1 MYFGKLSIKNFL
13 VIGEAEVDLHNCGL
27 TLIEGR
33 NEDDESA
40 NSNGA
45 GKSSL
50 VDALCWC
57 LYGVTGRGVSGDAV
71 INKKAKKECV
81 VGVEVWTEGLNCY
94 YIERGRKSSRIGN
107 NLIVQ
112 HIIVDGLDVGS
123 SCELTKTTVADT
135 QALVNDLLGCSYEIF
150 TSSIYAV
157 QEKMPDLPALTDK
170 NLKTLIEEA
179 AGIDKL
185 QRASEIAHAK
195 YQDCVKLTEDVQKKI
210 EGLSSEIDNSKKLFD
225 NVALERKAF
234 IEKAEKDKEQCE
246 KSQHE
251 IRAEVLAICA
261 HILSEEAVGKL
272 EAKKAEIQEKINEYS
287 SLEAKSAEKQ
297 KIAISAQN
305 HCLMVKKDI
314 EKEKE
319 KVAQLNKEVTNL
331 EAKIGTHCSECGKVY
346 RAEDLET
353 AKKAIE
359 TQIANKTKEVLK
371 QIEDFK
377 KQVAEAK
384 VLAKE
389 AEDFKKGLPSVS
401 DLMSAMNKVNER
413 LHNNQKAQLQVNSYK
428 EELKNLNK
436 MVVACEEATVK
447 GITPHDKTIRTI
459 QENVTKLESSKWE
472 SEALYEKHLKNQEIA
487 EAVDELYSRKGIR
500 AHILDTVTP
509 FLNERTAFYL
519 NTLSD
524 GEITA
529 TWQTLTKTAKGD
541 FKEKFSIDVKS
552 VKGANCFAGLS
563 GGEKRKVR
571 VATSMALQD
580 LVASRAKKP
589 IDLYIADE
597 VDHALDAS
605 GLERMMSILEEKAKQ
620 FGTALVI
627 SHNSLRDWIDN
638 SIVVTK
644 RDGISTVSREE

>member
-71 INKKAKKECV
+71 INKKTKKECV

-94 YIERGRKSSRIGN
+94 YIERGRKSKRLGS

-112 HIIVDGLDVGS
+112 HVIVDGNDVGS
-123 SCELTKTTVADT
+123 GCELTKTTVADT
-135 QALVNDLLGCSYEIF
+135 QALVNELLGCSYEIF

-185 QRASEIAHAK
+185 QKASEIAHAK
-195 YQDCVKLTEDVQKKI
+195 YQDCVRLTTETQGKI
-210 EGLSSEIDNSKKLFD
+210 ENLASELSNNKKLLD
-225 NVALERKAF
+225 DVVYERETHIRNATIERAQQLRYKDLLESELKKASALPVEAVEA
-234 IEKAEKDKEQCE
+234 IEK
-246 KSQHE
+246 
-251 IRAEVLAICA
+251 
-261 HILSEEAVGKL
+261 
-272 EAKKAEIQEKINEYS
+272 KKAEIQAKIDEYS
-287 SLEAKSAEKQ
+287 FIEAKGAEKQ
-297 KIAISAQN
+297 RLAMSAQS
-305 HCLMVKKDI
+305 HCVMTKKEI

-319 KVAQLNKEVTNL
+319 KIADLNKEINNL

-346 RAEDLET
+346 QAEDLET

-359 TQIANKTKEVLK
+359 SQIANKTKEVLK

-384 VLAKE
+384 VLAKD
-389 AEDFKKGLPSVS
+389 AEDFKKSMPNATE
-401 DLMSAMNKVNER
+401 LMSAMNELNER
-413 LHNNQKAQLQVNSYK
+413 LKKNQDVQFQIDTQKRELQNLK
-428 EELKNLNK
+428 KTIEATEE
-436 MVVACEEATVK
+436 VTVK
-447 GITPHDKTIRTI
+447 GETPYNKTIKTLEESI
-459 QENVTKLESSKWE
+459 AKLEKDKKERE
-472 SEALYEKHLKNQEIA
+472 SEHEKYAEQQKIA

-541 FKEKFSIDVKS
+541 FKEKFSIDVQS

>member
-94 YIERGRKSSRIGN
+94 YIERGRKSKRLGN

-112 HIIVDGLDVGS
+112 HVIVDGNDVGS
-123 SCELTKTTVADT
+123 GCELTKTTVADT

-170 NLKTLIEEA
+170 ALKTLIEEA

-185 QRASEIAHAK
+185 QKASEIAHAK
-195 YQDCVKLTEDVQKKI
+195 YQDCVRLTTETQGKI
-210 EGLSSEIDNSKKLFD
+210 ENLTSELSNNKKLLD
-225 NVALERKAF
+225 DVVYEKETHIRNATIERAQQLRYKDLLESELKKASALPVEAVEA
-234 IEKAEKDKEQCE
+234 IEK
-246 KSQHE
+246 
-251 IRAEVLAICA
+251 
-261 HILSEEAVGKL
+261 
-272 EAKKAEIQEKINEYS
+272 KKAEIQAKIDEYS
-287 SLEAKSAEKQ
+287 SIEARGAEKQ
-297 KIAISAQN
+297 RLAMSAQS
-305 HCLMVKKDI
+305 HCVMTKKEI

-319 KVAQLNKEVTNL
+319 KIADLNKEINNL

-346 RAEDLET
+346 QAEDLET

-377 KQVAEAK
+377 NQVAEAK
-384 VLAKE
+384 VLAKD
-389 AEDFKKGLPSVS
+389 AEDFKKSMPSVTK
-401 DLMSAMNKVNER
+401 LMSAMNELNER
-413 LHNNQKAQLQVNSYK
+413 LKKNQDVQFQIDTQKRELQNLK
-428 EELKNLNK
+428 KTIEATEE
-436 MVVACEEATVK
+436 VTVK
-447 GITPHDKTIRTI
+447 GETPYNKTIKTLEESI
-459 QENVTKLESSKWE
+459 AKLEKDKKERE
-472 SEALYEKHLKNQEIA
+472 SEHEKYAEQQKIA

-541 FKEKFSIDVKS
+541 FKEKFSIDVQS

>member
-94 YIERGRKSSRIGN
+94 YIERGRKSKRLGN

-112 HIIVDGLDVGS
+112 HVIVDGNDVGS
-123 SCELTKTTVADT
+123 GCELTKTTVADT

-185 QRASEIAHAK
+185 QKASVIAK
-195 YQDCVKLTEDVQKKI
+195 ENLNDKQNSLDV
-210 EGLSSEIDNSKKLFD
+210 LNSKISSCGNEINSLKTIIKNTETERD
-225 NVALERKAF
+225 SWKTKAIAKRDQIKSEYDAIALERD
-234 IEKAEKDKEQCE
+234 EKASLLLPVPELE
-246 KSQHE
+246 
-251 IRAEVLAICA
+251 
-261 HILSEEAVGKL
+261 KL
-272 EAKKAEIQEKINEYS
+272 EAEYRQIEAKLKEYGIEEANVRRLELNAQNKKSECITEKRLIDVAQNKINEIEQS
-287 SLEAKSAEKQ
+287 
-297 KIAISAQN
+297 IQN
-305 HCLMVKKDI
+305 IHN
-314 EKEKE
+314 
-319 KVAQLNKEVTNL
+319 KV
-331 EAKIGTHCSECGKVY
+331 GTACKECGKVY
-346 RAEDLET
+346 KEEDLTDAVNALQKDKEERQ
-353 AKKAIE
+353 KAILKSFE
-359 TQIANKTKEVLK
+359 NFKKLVEEAKTEAIKASEARRKLSSPTELTKRQLEVGNKINCNTERKTEVSRLSKMLGEKTKALVEIEAELAGKNPFESMLTKLNDDLKSKDNHWATLASEAEMKQMEVY
-371 QIEDFK
+371 
-377 KQVAEAK
+377 VAE
-384 VLAKE
+384 E
-389 AEDFKKGLPSVS
+389 
-401 DLMSAMNKVNER
+401 VN
-413 LHNNQKAQLQVNSYK
+413 
-428 EELKNLNK
+428 NLYG
-436 MVVACEEATVK
+436 V
-447 GITPHDKTIRTI
+447 
-459 QENVTKLESSKWE
+459 
-472 SEALYEKHLKNQEIA
+472 
-487 EAVDELYSRKGIR
+487 KGIR
-500 AHILDTVTP
+500 AHILDTITP

-541 FKEKFSIDVKS
+541 FKEKFSIDVQS

-638 SIVVTK
+638 TIVVTK

>member
-13 VIGEAEVDLHNCGL
+13 VIGEAEADLHNCGL

-94 YIERGRKSSRIGN
+94 YIERGRKSKRLGN

-112 HIIVDGLDVGS
+112 HIIVDGNDVGS
-123 SCELTKTTVADT
+123 GCELTKTTVADT
-135 QALVNDLLGCSYEIF
+135 QAVVNDLLGCSYEIF

-195 YQDCVKLTEDVQKKI
+195 YQDCVRLTTETQGKI
-210 EGLSSEIDNSKKLFD
+210 ENLTSELSNNKKLLD
-225 NVALERKAF
+225 DVVYERETHIRNATLERAQQLRYKDLLESELKKTSALPVEAVEA
-234 IEKAEKDKEQCE
+234 IEK
-246 KSQHE
+246 
-251 IRAEVLAICA
+251 
-261 HILSEEAVGKL
+261 
-272 EAKKAEIQEKINEYS
+272 KKAEIQAKIDEYS
-287 SLEAKSAEKQ
+287 FIEAKGAEKQ
-297 KIAISAQN
+297 RLAMSAQS
-305 HCLMVKKDI
+305 HCVMTKKEI

-319 KVAQLNKEVTNL
+319 KIADLNKEINNL

-346 RAEDLET
+346 QAEDLET

-377 KQVAEAK
+377 NQVAEAK
-384 VLAKE
+384 VLAKD
-389 AEDFKKGLPSVS
+389 AEDFKKSMPSVTK
-401 DLMSAMNKVNER
+401 LMSAMNELNER
-413 LHNNQKAQLQVNSYK
+413 LKKNQDVQFQIDTQKRELQNLK
-428 EELKNLNK
+428 KTIEATEE
-436 MVVACEEATVK
+436 VTVK
-447 GITPHDKTIRTI
+447 GETPYNKTIKTLEESI
-459 QENVTKLESSKWE
+459 AKLEKDKKERE
-472 SEALYEKHLKNQEIA
+472 SEHEKYAEQQKIA

-541 FKEKFSIDVKS
+541 FKEKFSIDVQS

>member
-94 YIERGRKSSRIGN
+94 YIERGRKSKRLGN

-112 HIIVDGLDVGS
+112 HVIVDGNDVGS
-123 SCELTKTTVADT
+123 GCELTKTTVADT

-185 QRASEIAHAK
+185 QKASVIAK
-195 YQDCVKLTEDVQKKI
+195 ENLNDKQNSLDV
-210 EGLSSEIDNSKKLFD
+210 LNSKINSCGNEINSLKTIIKNTETERD
-225 NVALERKAF
+225 SWKTKAIAKRDQIKSEYDAIALERD
-234 IEKAEKDKEQCE
+234 EKASLLLPVPELE
-246 KSQHE
+246 
-251 IRAEVLAICA
+251 
-261 HILSEEAVGKL
+261 KL
-272 EAKKAEIQEKINEYS
+272 EAEYRQIEAKLKEYGIEEANVRKLELNAQNKKSECITEKRLIDVAQNKINEIEQS
-287 SLEAKSAEKQ
+287 
-297 KIAISAQN
+297 IQN
-305 HCLMVKKDI
+305 IHN
-314 EKEKE
+314 
-319 KVAQLNKEVTNL
+319 KV
-331 EAKIGTHCSECGKVY
+331 GTACKECGKVY
-346 RAEDLET
+346 KEEDLTDAVNALQKDKEERQ
-353 AKKAIE
+353 KAILKSFE
-359 TQIANKTKEVLK
+359 NFKKLVEEAKTEAIKASEARRKLSSPTELTKRQLEVGNKINCNTERKTEVSRLSKMLGEKTKALVEIEAELAGKNPFESMLTKLNDDLKSKDNHWATLASEAEMKQMEVY
-371 QIEDFK
+371 
-377 KQVAEAK
+377 VAE
-384 VLAKE
+384 E
-389 AEDFKKGLPSVS
+389 
-401 DLMSAMNKVNER
+401 VN
-413 LHNNQKAQLQVNSYK
+413 
-428 EELKNLNK
+428 NLYG
-436 MVVACEEATVK
+436 V
-447 GITPHDKTIRTI
+447 
-459 QENVTKLESSKWE
+459 
-472 SEALYEKHLKNQEIA
+472 
-487 EAVDELYSRKGIR
+487 KGIR
-500 AHILDTVTP
+500 AHILDTITP

-541 FKEKFSIDVKS
+541 FKEKFSIDVQS

>member
-1 MYFGKLSIKNFL
+1 MYFGKLFINNFL
-13 VIGEAEVDLHNCGL
+13 VIGDAEVDLHNCGL

-94 YIERGRKSSRIGN
+94 YIERGRKSKRLGN

-112 HIIVDGLDVGS
+112 HVIVDGNDVGS
-123 SCELTKTTVADT
+123 GCELTKTTVADT

-170 NLKTLIEEA
+170 ALKTLIEEA

-185 QRASEIAHAK
+185 QRASEIAHVK
-195 YQDCVKLTEDVQKKI
+195 YQDCVRLTTETQGKI
-210 EGLSSEIDNSKKLFD
+210 ENLTSELSNNKKLLD
-225 NVALERKAF
+225 DVVYERETHIRNATLERAQQLRYKDLLESELKKTSALPVEAVEA
-234 IEKAEKDKEQCE
+234 IEK
-246 KSQHE
+246 
-251 IRAEVLAICA
+251 
-261 HILSEEAVGKL
+261 
-272 EAKKAEIQEKINEYS
+272 KKAEIQAKIDEYS
-287 SLEAKSAEKQ
+287 FIEAKGAEKQ
-297 KIAISAQN
+297 RLAMSAQS
-305 HCLMVKKDI
+305 HCVMTKKEI

-319 KVAQLNKEVTNL
+319 KIADLNKEINNL

-346 RAEDLET
+346 QAEDLET

-371 QIEDFK
+371 QIDDFK
-377 KQVAEAK
+377 NQVAEAK
-384 VLAKE
+384 VLAKD
-389 AEDFKKGLPSVS
+389 AEDFKKSVPSVTK
-401 DLMSAMNKVNER
+401 LMSAMNELNDR
-413 LHNNQKAQLQVNSYK
+413 LKKNQDVQFQIDTQKRELQNLK
-428 EELKNLNK
+428 KTIEATEE
-436 MVVACEEATVK
+436 VTVK
-447 GITPHDKTIRTI
+447 GETPYNKTIKTLEKSI
-459 QENVTKLESSKWE
+459 AKLEKDKKERE
-472 SEALYEKHLKNQEIA
+472 SEHEKYAEQQKIA
-487 EAVDELYSRKGIR
+487 EVVDELYSRKGIR

-541 FKEKFSIDVKS
+541 FKEKFSIDVQS

>member
-1 MYFGKLSIKNFL
+1 MYFGKLFINNFL
-13 VIGEAEVDLHNCGL
+13 VIGDAEVDLHNCGL

-112 HIIVDGLDVGS
+112 HIIVDGNDVGS
-123 SCELTKTTVADT
+123 GCELTKTTVADT
-135 QALVNDLLGCSYEIF
+135 QAVVNDLLGCSYEIF

-170 NLKTLIEEA
+170 TLKTLIEEA

-195 YQDCVKLTEDVQKKI
+195 YQDCVRLTTETQGKI
-210 EGLSSEIDNSKKLFD
+210 ENLTSELSNDKKLLD
-225 NVALERKAF
+225 DVVYERETHIRNATLERAQQLRYKDILESELRKASELPVEAVEA
-234 IEKAEKDKEQCE
+234 IEK
-246 KSQHE
+246 
-251 IRAEVLAICA
+251 
-261 HILSEEAVGKL
+261 
-272 EAKKAEIQEKINEYS
+272 KKAEIQAKIDEYS
-287 SLEAKSAEKQ
+287 FIEAKGAEKQ
-297 KIAISAQN
+297 RLAMSAQS
-305 HCLMVKKDI
+305 HCVMTKKEI

-319 KVAQLNKEVTNL
+319 KIADLNKEINNL

-346 RAEDLET
+346 QAEDLET

-377 KQVAEAK
+377 NQVAEAK
-384 VLAKE
+384 VLAKD
-389 AEDFKKGLPSVS
+389 AEDFKKSMPSVTK
-401 DLMSAMNKVNER
+401 LMSAMNELNEH
-413 LHNNQKAQLQVNSYK
+413 LKKNQDVQFQIKTKKREHQNLKKTIEAT
-428 EELKNLNK
+428 EE
-436 MVVACEEATVK
+436 VTVK
-447 GITPHDKTIRTI
+447 GETPYNKTIKTLEESI
-459 QENVTKLESSKWE
+459 AKLEKDKKERE
-472 SEALYEKHLKNQEIA
+472 SEHEKNAEQQKIA

-541 FKEKFSIDVKS
+541 FKEKFSIDVQS

>member
-1 MYFGKLSIKNFL
+1 MYFGKLFINNFL
-13 VIGEAEVDLHNCGL
+13 VIGDAEVDLHNCGL

-71 INKKAKKECV
+71 INKKAKKECH

-112 HIIVDGLDVGS
+112 HIIVDGNDVGS
-123 SCELTKTTVADT
+123 GCELTKTTVADT
-135 QALVNDLLGCSYEIF
+135 QAVVNDLLGCSYEIF

-195 YQDCVKLTEDVQKKI
+195 YQDCVRLTTETQGKI
-210 EGLSSEIDNSKKLFD
+210 ENLTSELSNNKKLLD
-225 NVALERKAF
+225 DVVYERETHIRNATLERAQQLRYKDLLESELKKASALPVEAVEA
-234 IEKAEKDKEQCE
+234 IEK
-246 KSQHE
+246 
-251 IRAEVLAICA
+251 
-261 HILSEEAVGKL
+261 
-272 EAKKAEIQEKINEYS
+272 KKAEIQAKIDEYS
-287 SLEAKSAEKQ
+287 FIEAKGAEKQ
-297 KIAISAQN
+297 RLAMSAQS
-305 HCLMVKKDI
+305 HCVMTKKEI

-319 KVAQLNKEVTNL
+319 KIADLNKEINNL

-346 RAEDLET
+346 QAEDLET

-377 KQVAEAK
+377 NQVAEAK
-384 VLAKE
+384 VLAKD
-389 AEDFKKGLPSVS
+389 AEDFKKSVPSVTK
-401 DLMSAMNKVNER
+401 LMSAMNELNER
-413 LHNNQKAQLQVNSYK
+413 LKKNQDVQFQIDTQKRELQNLK
-428 EELKNLNK
+428 KTIEATEE
-436 MVVACEEATVK
+436 VTVK
-447 GITPHDKTIRTI
+447 GETPYNKTIKTLEESI
-459 QENVTKLESSKWE
+459 AKLEKDKKERE
-472 SEALYEKHLKNQEIA
+472 SEHEKYAEQQKIA

-541 FKEKFSIDVKS
+541 FKEKFSIDVQS

>member
-94 YIERGRKSSRIGN
+94 YIERGRKSKRLGN

-112 HIIVDGLDVGS
+112 HVIVDGNDVGS
-123 SCELTKTTVADT
+123 GCELTKTTVADT

-170 NLKTLIEEA
+170 ALKTLIEEA

-185 QRASEIAHAK
+185 QKASEIAHAK
-195 YQDCVKLTEDVQKKI
+195 YQDCVRLTTETQGRI
-210 EGLSSEIDNSKKLFD
+210 ENLTSELSNNKKLLD
-225 NVALERKAF
+225 DVVYERETHIRNATLERAQQLRYKDLLESELKKASALPVEAVEA
-234 IEKAEKDKEQCE
+234 IEK
-246 KSQHE
+246 
-251 IRAEVLAICA
+251 
-261 HILSEEAVGKL
+261 
-272 EAKKAEIQEKINEYS
+272 KKAEIQAKIDEYS
-287 SLEAKSAEKQ
+287 FIEAKGAEKQ
-297 KIAISAQN
+297 RLAMSAQS
-305 HCLMVKKDI
+305 HCVMTKKEI

-319 KVAQLNKEVTNL
+319 KIADLNKEINNL

-346 RAEDLET
+346 QAEDLET

-359 TQIANKTKEVLK
+359 SQIANKTKEVLK

-377 KQVAEAK
+377 NQVAEAK
-384 VLAKE
+384 VLAKD
-389 AEDFKKGLPSVS
+389 AEDFKKSMPSVTK
-401 DLMSAMNKVNER
+401 LMLAMNELNER
-413 LHNNQKAQLQVNSYK
+413 LKKNQDVQFQIDTQKRELQNLK
-428 EELKNLNK
+428 KTIEATEE
-436 MVVACEEATVK
+436 VTVK
-447 GITPHDKTIRTI
+447 GETPYNKTIKTLEESI
-459 QENVTKLESSKWE
+459 AKLEKDKKERE
-472 SEALYEKHLKNQEIA
+472 SEHEKYAEQQKIA

-541 FKEKFSIDVKS
+541 FKEKFSIDVQS

>member
-1 MYFGKLSIKNFL
+1 MYFGKLFINNFL
-13 VIGEAEVDLHNCGL
+13 VIGDAEVDLHNCGL

-71 INKKAKKECV
+71 INKKAKKECH

-112 HIIVDGLDVGS
+112 HIIVDGNDVGS
-123 SCELTKTTVADT
+123 GCELTKTTVADT
-135 QALVNDLLGCSYEIF
+135 QAVVNDLLGCSYEIF

-185 QRASEIAHAK
+185 QSASEIAHAK
-195 YQDCVKLTEDVQKKI
+195 YQDCVRLTTETQGKI
-210 EGLSSEIDNSKKLFD
+210 ENLTSELSNNKKLLD
-225 NVALERKAF
+225 DVVYERETHIRNATLERAQQLRYKDLLESELKKTSALPVEAVEA
-234 IEKAEKDKEQCE
+234 IEK
-246 KSQHE
+246 
-251 IRAEVLAICA
+251 
-261 HILSEEAVGKL
+261 
-272 EAKKAEIQEKINEYS
+272 KKAEIQAKIDEYS
-287 SLEAKSAEKQ
+287 FIEAKGAEKQ
-297 KIAISAQN
+297 RLAMSAQS
-305 HCLMVKKDI
+305 HCVMTKKEI

-319 KVAQLNKEVTNL
+319 KIADLNKEINNL

-346 RAEDLET
+346 QAEDLET

-377 KQVAEAK
+377 NQVAEAK
-384 VLAKE
+384 VLAKD
-389 AEDFKKGLPSVS
+389 AEDFKKSVPSVTK
-401 DLMSAMNKVNER
+401 LMSAMNELNER
-413 LHNNQKAQLQVNSYK
+413 LKKNQDVQFQIDTQKRELQ
-428 EELKNLNK
+428 NLNK
-436 MVVACEEATVK
+436 LIEAAEEVTVK
-447 GITPHDKTIRTI
+447 GETPYNKTIRTLEESI
-459 QENVTKLESSKWE
+459 AKLEKDKKERE
-472 SEALYEKHLKNQEIA
+472 SEHDKYAEQQKVA

-529 TWQTLTKTAKGD
+529 TWQTLTKTARGD
-541 FKEKFSIDVKS
+541 FKEKFSIDVQS

>member
-94 YIERGRKSSRIGN
+94 YIERGRKSKRLGN

-112 HIIVDGLDVGS
+112 HVIVDGNDVGS
-123 SCELTKTTVADT
+123 GCELTKTTVADT

-170 NLKTLIEEA
+170 ALKTLIEEA
-179 AGIDKL
+179 AGLDKL
-185 QRASEIAHAK
+185 QKASEIAHAK
-195 YQDCVKLTEDVQKKI
+195 YQDCVRLTTETQGRI
-210 EGLSSEIDNSKKLFD
+210 ENLTSELSNNKKLLD
-225 NVALERKAF
+225 DVVYERETHIRNATLERAQQLRYKDLLESELKKASALPVEAVEA
-234 IEKAEKDKEQCE
+234 IEK
-246 KSQHE
+246 
-251 IRAEVLAICA
+251 
-261 HILSEEAVGKL
+261 
-272 EAKKAEIQEKINEYS
+272 KKAEIQAKIDEYS
-287 SLEAKSAEKQ
+287 FIEAKGAEKQ
-297 KIAISAQN
+297 RLAMSAQS
-305 HCLMVKKDI
+305 HCVMTKKEI

-319 KVAQLNKEVTNL
+319 KIADLNKEINNL

-346 RAEDLET
+346 QAEDLET

-377 KQVAEAK
+377 NQVAEAK
-384 VLAKE
+384 VLAKD
-389 AEDFKKGLPSVS
+389 AEDFKKSMPSVTK
-401 DLMSAMNKVNER
+401 LMSAMNELNER
-413 LHNNQKAQLQVNSYK
+413 LKKNQDVQFQIDTQKRELQNLK
-428 EELKNLNK
+428 KTIEATEE
-436 MVVACEEATVK
+436 VTVK
-447 GITPHDKTIRTI
+447 GETPYNKTIKTLEESI
-459 QENVTKLESSKWE
+459 AKLEKDKKERE
-472 SEALYEKHLKNQEIA
+472 SEHEKYAEQQKIA

-541 FKEKFSIDVKS
+541 FKEKFSIDVQS

>member
-94 YIERGRKSSRIGN
+94 YIERGRKSKRLGN

-112 HIIVDGLDVGS
+112 HVIVDGNDVGS
-123 SCELTKTTVADT
+123 GCELTKTTVADT

-170 NLKTLIEEA
+170 ALKTLIEEA

-185 QRASEIAHAK
+185 QKASEIAHAK
-195 YQDCVKLTEDVQKKI
+195 YQDCVRLTTETQGRI
-210 EGLSSEIDNSKKLFD
+210 ENLTSELSNNKKLLD
-225 NVALERKAF
+225 DVVYERETHIRNATLERAQQLRYKDLLESELKKAF
-234 IEKAEKDKEQCE
+234 ALPVEAVEAIEK
-246 KSQHE
+246 
-251 IRAEVLAICA
+251 
-261 HILSEEAVGKL
+261 
-272 EAKKAEIQEKINEYS
+272 KKAEIQAKIDEYS
-287 SLEAKSAEKQ
+287 FIEAKGAEKQ
-297 KIAISAQN
+297 RLAMSAQS
-305 HCLMVKKDI
+305 HCVMTKKEI

-319 KVAQLNKEVTNL
+319 KIADLNKEINNL

-346 RAEDLET
+346 QAEDLET

-377 KQVAEAK
+377 NQVAEAK
-384 VLAKE
+384 VLAKD
-389 AEDFKKGLPSVS
+389 AEDFKKSMPSVTK
-401 DLMSAMNKVNER
+401 LMSAMNELNER
-413 LHNNQKAQLQVNSYK
+413 LKKNQDVQFQIDTQKRELQNLK
-428 EELKNLNK
+428 KTIEATEE
-436 MVVACEEATVK
+436 VTVK
-447 GITPHDKTIRTI
+447 GETPYNKTIKTLEESI
-459 QENVTKLESSKWE
+459 AKLEKDKKERE
-472 SEALYEKHLKNQEIA
+472 SEHEKYAEQQKIA

-541 FKEKFSIDVKS
+541 FKEKFSIDVQS

>member
-71 INKKAKKECV
+71 INKKAKKECH

-112 HIIVDGLDVGS
+112 HIIVDGNDVGS
-123 SCELTKTTVADT
+123 GCELTKTTVADT

-170 NLKTLIEEA
+170 ALKTLIEEA

-185 QRASEIAHAK
+185 QKASEIAHAK
-195 YQDCVKLTEDVQKKI
+195 YQDCVRLTTETQGRI
-210 EGLSSEIDNSKKLFD
+210 ENLTSELSNNKKLLD
-225 NVALERKAF
+225 DVVYERETHIRNATLERAQQLRYKDLLESELKKASALPVEAVEA
-234 IEKAEKDKEQCE
+234 IEK
-246 KSQHE
+246 
-251 IRAEVLAICA
+251 
-261 HILSEEAVGKL
+261 
-272 EAKKAEIQEKINEYS
+272 KKAEIQAKIDEYS
-287 SLEAKSAEKQ
+287 FIEAKGAEKQ
-297 KIAISAQN
+297 RLAMSAQS
-305 HCLMVKKDI
+305 HCVMTKKEI

-319 KVAQLNKEVTNL
+319 KIADLNKEINNL

-346 RAEDLET
+346 QAKDLET

-377 KQVAEAK
+377 NQVAEAK
-384 VLAKE
+384 VLAKD
-389 AEDFKKGLPSVS
+389 AEDFKKSMPSVTK
-401 DLMSAMNKVNER
+401 LMSAMNELNER
-413 LHNNQKAQLQVNSYK
+413 LKKNQDVQFQIDTQKRELQNLK
-428 EELKNLNK
+428 KTIEATEE
-436 MVVACEEATVK
+436 VTVK
-447 GITPHDKTIRTI
+447 GETPYNKTIKTLEESI
-459 QENVTKLESSKWE
+459 AKLEKDKKERE
-472 SEALYEKHLKNQEIA
+472 SEHEKYAEQQKIA

-541 FKEKFSIDVKS
+541 FKEKFSIDVQS

>member
-94 YIERGRKSSRIGN
+94 YIERGRKSKRLGN

-112 HIIVDGLDVGS
+112 HVIVDGNDVGS
-123 SCELTKTTVADT
+123 GCELTKTTVADT

-185 QRASEIAHAK
+185 QKASVIAK
-195 YQDCVKLTEDVQKKI
+195 ENLNDKQNSLDV
-210 EGLSSEIDNSKKLFD
+210 LNSKISSCGNEINSLKTIIKNTETERD
-225 NVALERKAF
+225 SWKTKAIAKRDQIKSEYDAIALERD
-234 IEKAEKDKEQCE
+234 EKASLLLPVPELE
-246 KSQHE
+246 
-251 IRAEVLAICA
+251 
-261 HILSEEAVGKL
+261 KL
-272 EAKKAEIQEKINEYS
+272 EAEYRQIEAKLKEYGIEEANVRRLKLNAQNKKSECITEKRLIDVAQNKINEIEQS
-287 SLEAKSAEKQ
+287 
-297 KIAISAQN
+297 IQN
-305 HCLMVKKDI
+305 IHN
-314 EKEKE
+314 
-319 KVAQLNKEVTNL
+319 KV
-331 EAKIGTHCSECGKVY
+331 GTACKECGKVY
-346 RAEDLET
+346 KEEDLTDAVNALQKDKEERQ
-353 AKKAIE
+353 KAILKSFE
-359 TQIANKTKEVLK
+359 NFKKLVEEAKTEAIKASEARRKLSSPTELTKRQLEVGNKINCNTERKTEVSRLSKMLGEKTKALVEIEAELAGKNPFESMLTKLNDDLKSKDNHWATLASEAEMKQMEVY
-371 QIEDFK
+371 
-377 KQVAEAK
+377 VAE
-384 VLAKE
+384 E
-389 AEDFKKGLPSVS
+389 
-401 DLMSAMNKVNER
+401 VN
-413 LHNNQKAQLQVNSYK
+413 
-428 EELKNLNK
+428 NLYG
-436 MVVACEEATVK
+436 V
-447 GITPHDKTIRTI
+447 
-459 QENVTKLESSKWE
+459 
-472 SEALYEKHLKNQEIA
+472 
-487 EAVDELYSRKGIR
+487 KGIR
-500 AHILDTVTP
+500 AHILDTITP

-541 FKEKFSIDVKS
+541 FKEKFSIDVQS

>member
-1 MYFGKLSIKNFL
+1 MYFGKLFINNFL
-13 VIGEAEVDLHNCGL
+13 VIGDAEVDLHNCGL

-71 INKKAKKECV
+71 INKKAKKECL

-112 HIIVDGLDVGS
+112 HIIVDGNDVGS
-123 SCELTKTTVADT
+123 GCELTKTTVADT
-135 QALVNDLLGCSYEIF
+135 QAVVNDLLGCSYEIF

-195 YQDCVKLTEDVQKKI
+195 YQDCVRLTTETQGKI
-210 EGLSSEIDNSKKLFD
+210 ENLTSELSNNKKLLD
-225 NVALERKAF
+225 DVVYERETHIRNATIERAQQLRYKDLLESELKKASALPVEAVEA
-234 IEKAEKDKEQCE
+234 IEK
-246 KSQHE
+246 
-251 IRAEVLAICA
+251 
-261 HILSEEAVGKL
+261 
-272 EAKKAEIQEKINEYS
+272 KKAEIQAKIDEYS
-287 SLEAKSAEKQ
+287 FIEAKGAEKQ
-297 KIAISAQN
+297 RLAMSAQS
-305 HCLMVKKDI
+305 HCVMTKKEI

-319 KVAQLNKEVTNL
+319 KIADLNKEINNL

-346 RAEDLET
+346 QAEDLET

-377 KQVAEAK
+377 NQVAEAK
-384 VLAKE
+384 VLAKD
-389 AEDFKKGLPSVS
+389 AEDFKKSMPSVTK
-401 DLMSAMNKVNER
+401 LMSAMNELNER
-413 LHNNQKAQLQVNSYK
+413 LKKNQDVQFQIDTQKRELQNLK
-428 EELKNLNK
+428 KTIEATEE
-436 MVVACEEATVK
+436 VTVK
-447 GITPHDKTIRTI
+447 GETPYNKTIKTLEESI
-459 QENVTKLESSKWE
+459 AKLEKDKKERE
-472 SEALYEKHLKNQEIA
+472 SEHEKYAEQQKIA

-541 FKEKFSIDVKS
+541 FKEKFSIDVQS

>member
-94 YIERGRKSSRIGN
+94 YIERGRKSKRLGN

-112 HIIVDGLDVGS
+112 HVIVDGNDVGS
-123 SCELTKTTVADT
+123 GCELTKTTVADT

-170 NLKTLIEEA
+170 ALKTLIEEA

-185 QRASEIAHAK
+185 QKASEIAHAK
-195 YQDCVKLTEDVQKKI
+195 YQDCVRLTTETQGKI
-210 EGLSSEIDNSKKLFD
+210 ENLTSELSNNKKLLD
-225 NVALERKAF
+225 DVVYEKETHIRNATIERAQQLRYKDLLESELKKASALPVEAVEA
-234 IEKAEKDKEQCE
+234 IEK
-246 KSQHE
+246 
-251 IRAEVLAICA
+251 
-261 HILSEEAVGKL
+261 
-272 EAKKAEIQEKINEYS
+272 KKAEIQAKIDEYS
-287 SLEAKSAEKQ
+287 FIEAKGAEKQ
-297 KIAISAQN
+297 RLAMSAQS
-305 HCLMVKKDI
+305 HCVMTKKEI

-319 KVAQLNKEVTNL
+319 KIADLNKEINNL

-346 RAEDLET
+346 QAEDLET

-377 KQVAEAK
+377 NQVAEAK
-384 VLAKE
+384 VLAKD
-389 AEDFKKGLPSVS
+389 AEDFKKSMPSVTK
-401 DLMSAMNKVNER
+401 LMSAMNELNER
-413 LHNNQKAQLQVNSYK
+413 LKKNQDIQFQIDTQKRELQNLK
-428 EELKNLNK
+428 KTIEATEE
-436 MVVACEEATVK
+436 VTVK
-447 GITPHDKTIRTI
+447 GETPYNKTIKTLEESI
-459 QENVTKLESSKWE
+459 AKLEKDKKERE
-472 SEALYEKHLKNQEIA
+472 SEHEKYAEQQKIA

-541 FKEKFSIDVKS
+541 FKEKFSIDVQS

-627 SHNSLRDWIDN
+627 SHNSLHDWIDN

>member
-94 YIERGRKSSRIGN
+94 YIERGRKSKRLGN

-112 HIIVDGLDVGS
+112 HVIVDGNDVGS
-123 SCELTKTTVADT
+123 GCELTKTTVADT
-135 QALVNDLLGCSYEIF
+135 QALVNELLGCSYEIF

-185 QRASEIAHAK
+185 QKASEIAHAK
-195 YQDCVKLTEDVQKKI
+195 YQDCVRLTTETQGRI
-210 EGLSSEIDNSKKLFD
+210 ENLTSELSNNKKLLD
-225 NVALERKAF
+225 DVVYERETHIRNATLERAQQLRYKDLLESELKKASALPVEAVEA
-234 IEKAEKDKEQCE
+234 IEK
-246 KSQHE
+246 
-251 IRAEVLAICA
+251 
-261 HILSEEAVGKL
+261 
-272 EAKKAEIQEKINEYS
+272 KKAEIQAKIDEYS
-287 SLEAKSAEKQ
+287 FIEAKGAEKQ
-297 KIAISAQN
+297 RLAMSAQS
-305 HCLMVKKDI
+305 HCVMTKKEI

-319 KVAQLNKEVTNL
+319 KIADLNKEINNL

-346 RAEDLET
+346 QAEDLET

-377 KQVAEAK
+377 NQVAEAK
-384 VLAKE
+384 VLAKD
-389 AEDFKKGLPSVS
+389 AEDFKKSMPSVTK
-401 DLMSAMNKVNER
+401 LMSAMNELNER
-413 LHNNQKAQLQVNSYK
+413 LKKNQDVQFQIDTQKRELQNLK
-428 EELKNLNK
+428 KTIEATEE
-436 MVVACEEATVK
+436 VTVK
-447 GITPHDKTIRTI
+447 GETPYNKTIKTLEESI
-459 QENVTKLESSKWE
+459 AKLEKDKKERE
-472 SEALYEKHLKNQEIA
+472 SEHEKYAEQQKIA

-541 FKEKFSIDVKS
+541 FKEKFSIDVQS

>member
-94 YIERGRKSSRIGN
+94 YIERGRKSKRLGN

-112 HIIVDGLDVGS
+112 HVIVDGNDVGS
-123 SCELTKTTVADT
+123 GCELTKTTVADT

-195 YQDCVKLTEDVQKKI
+195 YQDCVRLTTETQGKI
-210 EGLSSEIDNSKKLFD
+210 ENLTSELSNNKKLLD
-225 NVALERKAF
+225 DVVYERETHIRNATLERAQQLRYKDLLESELRKASALPVEAVEA
-234 IEKAEKDKEQCE
+234 IEK
-246 KSQHE
+246 
-251 IRAEVLAICA
+251 
-261 HILSEEAVGKL
+261 
-272 EAKKAEIQEKINEYS
+272 KKAEIQAKIDEYS
-287 SLEAKSAEKQ
+287 FIEAKGAEKQ
-297 KIAISAQN
+297 RLAMSAQS
-305 HCLMVKKDI
+305 HCVMTKKEI

-319 KVAQLNKEVTNL
+319 KIADLNKEINNL

-346 RAEDLET
+346 QAEDLET

-377 KQVAEAK
+377 NQVAEAK
-384 VLAKE
+384 VLAKD
-389 AEDFKKGLPSVS
+389 AEDFKKSVPSVTK
-401 DLMSAMNKVNER
+401 LMSAMNELNER
-413 LHNNQKAQLQVNSYK
+413 LKKNQDVQFQIDTQKRELQNLK
-428 EELKNLNK
+428 KTIEATEE
-436 MVVACEEATVK
+436 VTVK
-447 GITPHDKTIRTI
+447 GETPYNKTIKTLEESI
-459 QENVTKLESSKWE
+459 AKLEKDKKERE
-472 SEALYEKHLKNQEIA
+472 SEHEKYAEQQKIA

-541 FKEKFSIDVKS
+541 FKEKFSIDVQS

>member
-94 YIERGRKSSRIGN
+94 YIERGRKSKRLGN

-112 HIIVDGLDVGS
+112 HVIVDGNDVGS
-123 SCELTKTTVADT
+123 GCELTKTTVADT

-185 QRASEIAHAK
+185 QKASVIAK
-195 YQDCVKLTEDVQKKI
+195 ENLNDKQNLLDV
-210 EGLSSEIDNSKKLFD
+210 LNSKISSCGNEINSLKTIIKNTETERD
-225 NVALERKAF
+225 SWKTKAIAKRDQIKSEYDAIALERD
-234 IEKAEKDKEQCE
+234 EKASLLLPVPELEKLEAEYRQIEAKLKEYGIEEANVRKLELNAQNKKSECITEKRLIDVAQNKINEIEQSIQNIHNKVGTACKECGKIYKEEDLTDAVNALQKDKEERQKAIL
-246 KSQHE
+246 KSFE
-251 IRAEVLAICA
+251 NFKKLV
-261 HILSEEAVGKL
+261 EEAKTEAIKASEARRKLSSPTELTKRQLEVGN
-272 EAKKAEIQEKINEYS
+272 KINCNTER
-287 SLEAKSAEKQ
+287 KT
-297 KIAISAQN
+297 
-305 HCLMVKKDI
+305 
-314 EKEKE
+314 
-319 KVAQLNKEVTNL
+319 EVSRL
-331 EAKIGTHCSECGKVY
+331 SKMLGE
-346 RAEDLET
+346 
-353 AKKAIE
+353 
-359 TQIANKTKEVLK
+359 KTKALVEIEAELAGKNPFESMLTKLNDDLKSKDDHWATLASEAEMKQMEVY
-371 QIEDFK
+371 
-377 KQVAEAK
+377 VAE
-384 VLAKE
+384 E
-389 AEDFKKGLPSVS
+389 
-401 DLMSAMNKVNER
+401 VN
-413 LHNNQKAQLQVNSYK
+413 
-428 EELKNLNK
+428 NLYG
-436 MVVACEEATVK
+436 V
-447 GITPHDKTIRTI
+447 
-459 QENVTKLESSKWE
+459 
-472 SEALYEKHLKNQEIA
+472 
-487 EAVDELYSRKGIR
+487 KGIR
-500 AHILDTVTP
+500 AHILDTITP

-541 FKEKFSIDVKS
+541 FKEKFSIDVQS

>member
-1 MYFGKLSIKNFL
+1 MYFGKLFINNFL
-13 VIGEAEVDLHNCGL
+13 VIGDAEVDLHNCGL

-71 INKKAKKECV
+71 INKKAKKECH

-112 HIIVDGLDVGS
+112 HIIVDGNDVGS
-123 SCELTKTTVADT
+123 GCELTKTTVADT
-135 QALVNDLLGCSYEIF
+135 QAVVNDLLGCSYEIF

-195 YQDCVKLTEDVQKKI
+195 YQDCVRLTTETQGKI
-210 EGLSSEIDNSKKLFD
+210 ENLTSELSNNKKLLD
-225 NVALERKAF
+225 DVVYERETHIRNATLERAQQLRYKDLLESELKKTSALPVEAVEA
-234 IEKAEKDKEQCE
+234 IEK
-246 KSQHE
+246 
-251 IRAEVLAICA
+251 
-261 HILSEEAVGKL
+261 
-272 EAKKAEIQEKINEYS
+272 KKAEIQAKIDEYS
-287 SLEAKSAEKQ
+287 FIEAKGAEKQ
-297 KIAISAQN
+297 RLAMSAQS
-305 HCLMVKKDI
+305 HCVMTKKEI

-319 KVAQLNKEVTNL
+319 KIADLNKEINNL

-346 RAEDLET
+346 QAEDLET

-384 VLAKE
+384 VLAKD
-389 AEDFKKGLPSVS
+389 AEDFKKSMPNATE
-401 DLMSAMNKVNER
+401 LMLAMNELNER
-413 LHNNQKAQLQVNSYK
+413 LKKNQDVQFQIDTQKRELQNLK
-428 EELKNLNK
+428 KTIEATEE
-436 MVVACEEATVK
+436 VTVK
-447 GITPHDKTIRTI
+447 GETPYNKTIKTLEESI
-459 QENVTKLESSKWE
+459 AKLEKDKKERE
-472 SEALYEKHLKNQEIA
+472 SEHEKYAEQQKIA

-541 FKEKFSIDVKS
+541 FKEKFSIDVQS

>member
-94 YIERGRKSSRIGN
+94 YIERGRKSKRLGN

-112 HIIVDGLDVGS
+112 HVIVDGNDVGS
-123 SCELTKTTVADT
+123 GCELTKTTVADT
-135 QALVNDLLGCSYEIF
+135 QAFVNDLLGCSYEIF

-185 QRASEIAHAK
+185 QKASVIAK
-195 YQDCVKLTEDVQKKI
+195 ENLNDKQNSLDV
-210 EGLSSEIDNSKKLFD
+210 LNSKISSCGNEINSLKTIIKNTETERD
-225 NVALERKAF
+225 SWKTKAIAKRDQIKSEYDAIALERD
-234 IEKAEKDKEQCE
+234 EKASLLLPVPELE
-246 KSQHE
+246 
-251 IRAEVLAICA
+251 
-261 HILSEEAVGKL
+261 KL
-272 EAKKAEIQEKINEYS
+272 EAEYRQIEAKLKEYGIEEANVRKLELNAQNKKSECITEKRLIDVAQNKINEIEQS
-287 SLEAKSAEKQ
+287 
-297 KIAISAQN
+297 IQN
-305 HCLMVKKDI
+305 IHN
-314 EKEKE
+314 
-319 KVAQLNKEVTNL
+319 KV
-331 EAKIGTHCSECGKVY
+331 GTACKECGKVY
-346 RAEDLET
+346 KEEDLTDAVNALQKDKEERQ
-353 AKKAIE
+353 KAILKSFE
-359 TQIANKTKEVLK
+359 NFKKLVEEAKTEAVKASEARRKLSSPTELTKRQLEVGNKINCNTERKTEVSRLSKMLGEKTKALVEIEAELAGKNPFESMLTKLNDDRKSKDDHWATLASEAEMKQMEVY
-371 QIEDFK
+371 
-377 KQVAEAK
+377 VAE
-384 VLAKE
+384 E
-389 AEDFKKGLPSVS
+389 
-401 DLMSAMNKVNER
+401 VN
-413 LHNNQKAQLQVNSYK
+413 
-428 EELKNLNK
+428 NLYG
-436 MVVACEEATVK
+436 V
-447 GITPHDKTIRTI
+447 
-459 QENVTKLESSKWE
+459 
-472 SEALYEKHLKNQEIA
+472 
-487 EAVDELYSRKGIR
+487 KGIR
-500 AHILDTVTP
+500 AHILDTITP

-541 FKEKFSIDVKS
+541 FKEKFSIDVQS

-644 RDGISTVSREE
+644 RGGISTVSREE

>member
-13 VIGEAEVDLHNCGL
+13 VIGDAEVDLHNCGL

-94 YIERGRKSSRIGN
+94 YIERGRKSKRLGN

-112 HIIVDGLDVGS
+112 HVIVDGNDVGS
-123 SCELTKTTVADT
+123 GCELTKTTVADT

-195 YQDCVKLTEDVQKKI
+195 YQDCVRLTTETQGKI
-210 EGLSSEIDNSKKLFD
+210 ENLTSELSNNKKLLD
-225 NVALERKAF
+225 DVVYERETHIRNATIERAQQLRYKDLLESELKKASALPVEAVEA
-234 IEKAEKDKEQCE
+234 IEK
-246 KSQHE
+246 
-251 IRAEVLAICA
+251 
-261 HILSEEAVGKL
+261 
-272 EAKKAEIQEKINEYS
+272 KKAEIQAKIDEYS
-287 SLEAKSAEKQ
+287 FIEAKGAEKQ
-297 KIAISAQN
+297 RLAMSAQS
-305 HCLMVKKDI
+305 HCVMTKKEI

-319 KVAQLNKEVTNL
+319 KIADLNKEINNL

-346 RAEDLET
+346 QAEDLET
-353 AKKAIE
+353 AKRAIE

-377 KQVAEAK
+377 NQVAEAK
-384 VLAKE
+384 VLAKD
-389 AEDFKKGLPSVS
+389 AEDFKKSMPNATE
-401 DLMSAMNKVNER
+401 LMSAMNELNER
-413 LHNNQKAQLQVNSYK
+413 LKKNQDVQFQIDTQKRELQNLK
-428 EELKNLNK
+428 KTIEATEE
-436 MVVACEEATVK
+436 VTVK
-447 GITPHDKTIRTI
+447 GETPYNKTIKMLEESI
-459 QENVTKLESSKWE
+459 EKLKKDKKKRE
-472 SEALYEKHLKNQEIA
+472 SEHEKYAEQQKIA

-541 FKEKFSIDVKS
+541 FKEKFSIDVQS
-552 VKGANCFAGLS
+552 IKGANCFAGLS

-627 SHNSLRDWIDN
+627 SHNSLRDWIDS

>member
-81 VGVEVWTEGLNCY
+81 VGVEVWTESLNCY
-94 YIERGRKSSRIGN
+94 YIERGRKSKRLGN

-112 HIIVDGLDVGS
+112 HVIVDGNDVGS
-123 SCELTKTTVADT
+123 GCELTKTTVADT
-135 QALVNDLLGCSYEIF
+135 QVLVNDLLGCSYEIF

-185 QRASEIAHAK
+185 QRASEIAHTK
-195 YQDCVKLTEDVQKKI
+195 HQDCVRLTTETQGKI
-210 EGLSSEIDNSKKLFD
+210 ENLASELNNNKKLLD
-225 NVALERKAF
+225 DVVYERETHIRNATIERAQQLRYKDLLESELKKASALPVEAVEA
-234 IEKAEKDKEQCE
+234 IEK
-246 KSQHE
+246 
-251 IRAEVLAICA
+251 
-261 HILSEEAVGKL
+261 
-272 EAKKAEIQEKINEYS
+272 KKAEIQAKIDEYS
-287 SLEAKSAEKQ
+287 FIEAKGAEKQ
-297 KIAISAQN
+297 RLAMSAQS
-305 HCLMVKKDI
+305 HCVMTKKEI

-319 KVAQLNKEVTNL
+319 KIADLNKEINNL

-346 RAEDLET
+346 QAEDLET

-377 KQVAEAK
+377 NQVAEAK
-384 VLAKE
+384 VLAKD
-389 AEDFKKGLPSVS
+389 AEDFKKSMPNATE
-401 DLMSAMNKVNER
+401 LMSAMNELNER
-413 LHNNQKAQLQVNSYK
+413 LKKNQDVQFQIDTQKRELQNLK
-428 EELKNLNK
+428 KTIEATEE
-436 MVVACEEATVK
+436 VTVK
-447 GITPHDKTIRTI
+447 GETPYNKTIKT
-459 QENVTKLESSKWE
+459 LEESIARLEKDKKERE
-472 SEALYEKHLKNQEIA
+472 SEREKYAEQQKIA

-541 FKEKFSIDVKS
+541 FKEKFSIDVQS

>member
-94 YIERGRKSSRIGN
+94 YIERGRKSKRLGN

-112 HIIVDGLDVGS
+112 HVIVDGNDVGS
-123 SCELTKTTVADT
+123 GCELTKTTVADT

-170 NLKTLIEEA
+170 ALKTLIEEA
-179 AGIDKL
+179 AGIGKL
-185 QRASEIAHAK
+185 QKASEIAHAK
-195 YQDCVKLTEDVQKKI
+195 YQDCVRLTTETQGRI
-210 EGLSSEIDNSKKLFD
+210 ENLTSELSNNKKLLD
-225 NVALERKAF
+225 DVVYERETHIRNATLERAQQLRYKDLLESELKKASALPVEAVEA
-234 IEKAEKDKEQCE
+234 IEK
-246 KSQHE
+246 
-251 IRAEVLAICA
+251 
-261 HILSEEAVGKL
+261 
-272 EAKKAEIQEKINEYS
+272 KKAEIQAKIDEYS
-287 SLEAKSAEKQ
+287 FIEAKGAEKQ
-297 KIAISAQN
+297 RLAMSAQS
-305 HCLMVKKDI
+305 HCVMTKKEI

-319 KVAQLNKEVTNL
+319 KIADLNKEINNL

-346 RAEDLET
+346 QAEDLET

-377 KQVAEAK
+377 NQVAEAK
-384 VLAKE
+384 VLAKD
-389 AEDFKKGLPSVS
+389 AEDFKKSMPSVTK
-401 DLMSAMNKVNER
+401 LMSAMNELNER
-413 LHNNQKAQLQVNSYK
+413 LKKNQDVQFQIDTQKRELQNLK
-428 EELKNLNK
+428 KTIEATEE
-436 MVVACEEATVK
+436 VTVK
-447 GITPHDKTIRTI
+447 GETPYNKTIKTLEESI
-459 QENVTKLESSKWE
+459 AKLEKDKKERE
-472 SEALYEKHLKNQEIA
+472 SEHEKYAEQQKIA

-541 FKEKFSIDVKS
+541 FKEKFSIDVQS
-552 VKGANCFAGLS
+552 VKGANCFAGLR

>member
-1 MYFGKLSIKNFL
+1 MYFGKLFINNFL
-13 VIGEAEVDLHNCGL
+13 VIGDAEVDLHNCGL

-112 HIIVDGLDVGS
+112 HIIVDGNDVGS
-123 SCELTKTTVADT
+123 GCELTKTTVADT
-135 QALVNDLLGCSYEIF
+135 QAVVNDLLGCSYEIF

-195 YQDCVKLTEDVQKKI
+195 YQDCVRLTTETQGKI
-210 EGLSSEIDNSKKLFD
+210 ENLTSELSNNKKLLD
-225 NVALERKAF
+225 DVVYERETHIRNATLERAQQLRYKDLLESELRKASALPVEAVEA
-234 IEKAEKDKEQCE
+234 IEK
-246 KSQHE
+246 
-251 IRAEVLAICA
+251 
-261 HILSEEAVGKL
+261 
-272 EAKKAEIQEKINEYS
+272 KKAEIQAKIDEYS
-287 SLEAKSAEKQ
+287 FIEAKGAEKQ
-297 KIAISAQN
+297 RLAMSAQS
-305 HCLMVKKDI
+305 HCVMTKKEI

-319 KVAQLNKEVTNL
+319 KIADLNKEINNL

-346 RAEDLET
+346 QAEDLET

-377 KQVAEAK
+377 NQVAEAK
-384 VLAKE
+384 VLAKD
-389 AEDFKKGLPSVS
+389 AEDFKKSMPSVTK
-401 DLMSAMNKVNER
+401 LMSAMNELNER
-413 LHNNQKAQLQVNSYK
+413 LKKNQDVQFQIDTQKRELQNLK
-428 EELKNLNK
+428 KTIEATEE
-436 MVVACEEATVK
+436 VTVK
-447 GITPHDKTIRTI
+447 GETPYNKTIKTLEESI
-459 QENVTKLESSKWE
+459 AKLEKDKKERE
-472 SEALYEKHLKNQEIA
+472 SAHEKYAEQQKIA

-541 FKEKFSIDVKS
+541 FKEKFSIDVQS

>member
-71 INKKAKKECV
+71 INKKTKKECV

-94 YIERGRKSSRIGN
+94 YIERGRKSKRLGN

-112 HIIVDGLDVGS
+112 HVIVDGNDVGS
-123 SCELTKTTVADT
+123 GCELTKTTVADT
-135 QALVNDLLGCSYEIF
+135 QALVNELLGCSYEIF

-185 QRASEIAHAK
+185 QKASEIAHAK
-195 YQDCVKLTEDVQKKI
+195 YQDCVRLTTETQGKI
-210 EGLSSEIDNSKKLFD
+210 ENLASELSNNKKLLD
-225 NVALERKAF
+225 DVVYERETHIRNATLERAQQLRYKDLLESELKKASALPVEAVEAIEKKKAKIQAKIDEYSF
-234 IEKAEKDKEQCE
+234 IE
-246 KSQHE
+246 
-251 IRAEVLAICA
+251 
-261 HILSEEAVGKL
+261 
-272 EAKKAEIQEKINEYS
+272 AKG
-287 SLEAKSAEKQ
+287 AEKQ
-297 KIAISAQN
+297 RLAMSAQS
-305 HCLMVKKDI
+305 HCVMTKKEI

-319 KVAQLNKEVTNL
+319 KIADLNKEINNL

-346 RAEDLET
+346 QAEDLET

-359 TQIANKTKEVLK
+359 SQIANKTKEVLK

-384 VLAKE
+384 VLAKD
-389 AEDFKKGLPSVS
+389 AEDFKKSMPNATE
-401 DLMSAMNKVNER
+401 LMSAMNELNER
-413 LHNNQKAQLQVNSYK
+413 LKKNQDVQFQIDTQKRELQNLK
-428 EELKNLNK
+428 KTIEATEE
-436 MVVACEEATVK
+436 VTVK
-447 GITPHDKTIRTI
+447 GETPYNKTIKTLEESI
-459 QENVTKLESSKWE
+459 AKLEKDKKERE
-472 SEALYEKHLKNQEIA
+472 SEHEKYAEQQKIA

-541 FKEKFSIDVKS
+541 FKEKFSIDVQS

>member
-94 YIERGRKSSRIGN
+94 YIERGRKSKRLGN

-112 HIIVDGLDVGS
+112 HVIVDGNDVGS
-123 SCELTKTTVADT
+123 GCELTKTTVADT

-185 QRASEIAHAK
+185 QKASVIAK
-195 YQDCVKLTEDVQKKI
+195 ENLNDKQNSLDV
-210 EGLSSEIDNSKKLFD
+210 LNSKINSCGNEINSLKTIIKNTETERD
-225 NVALERKAF
+225 SWKTKAIAKRDQIKSEYDAIALERD
-234 IEKAEKDKEQCE
+234 EKASLLLPVPELE
-246 KSQHE
+246 
-251 IRAEVLAICA
+251 
-261 HILSEEAVGKL
+261 KL
-272 EAKKAEIQEKINEYS
+272 EAEYRQIEAKLKEYGIEEANVRKLELNAQNKKSECITEKRLIDVAQNKINEIEQS
-287 SLEAKSAEKQ
+287 
-297 KIAISAQN
+297 IQN
-305 HCLMVKKDI
+305 IHN
-314 EKEKE
+314 
-319 KVAQLNKEVTNL
+319 KV
-331 EAKIGTHCSECGKVY
+331 GTACKECGKVY
-346 RAEDLET
+346 KEEDLTDAVNALQKDKEERQ
-353 AKKAIE
+353 KAILKSFE
-359 TQIANKTKEVLK
+359 NFKKLVEEAKTEAVKASEARRKLSSPTELTKRQLEVGNKINCNTERKTEVSRLSKMLGEKTKALVEIEAELAGKNPFESMLTKLNDDLKSKDDHWATLASEAEMKQMEVY
-371 QIEDFK
+371 
-377 KQVAEAK
+377 VAE
-384 VLAKE
+384 E
-389 AEDFKKGLPSVS
+389 
-401 DLMSAMNKVNER
+401 VN
-413 LHNNQKAQLQVNSYK
+413 
-428 EELKNLNK
+428 NLYG
-436 MVVACEEATVK
+436 V
-447 GITPHDKTIRTI
+447 
-459 QENVTKLESSKWE
+459 
-472 SEALYEKHLKNQEIA
+472 
-487 EAVDELYSRKGIR
+487 KGIR
-500 AHILDTVTP
+500 AHILDTITP

-541 FKEKFSIDVKS
+541 FKEKFSIDVQS

>member
-13 VIGEAEVDLHNCGL
+13 VIGDAEVDLHNCGL

-94 YIERGRKSSRIGN
+94 YIERGRKSKRLGN

-112 HIIVDGLDVGS
+112 HVIVDGNDVGS
-123 SCELTKTTVADT
+123 GCELTKTTVADT

-185 QRASEIAHAK
+185 QRASEIAHVK
-195 YQDCVKLTEDVQKKI
+195 YQDCVRLTTETQGKI
-210 EGLSSEIDNSKKLFD
+210 ENLTSELSNNKKLLD
-225 NVALERKAF
+225 DVVYERETHIRNATIERAQQLRYKDLLESELKKSSALPVEAVEA
-234 IEKAEKDKEQCE
+234 IEK
-246 KSQHE
+246 
-251 IRAEVLAICA
+251 
-261 HILSEEAVGKL
+261 
-272 EAKKAEIQEKINEYS
+272 KKAEIQAKIDEYS
-287 SLEAKSAEKQ
+287 FIEAKGAEKQ
-297 KIAISAQN
+297 RLAMSAQS
-305 HCLMVKKDI
+305 HCVMTKKEI

-319 KVAQLNKEVTNL
+319 KIADLNKEINNL

-346 RAEDLET
+346 QAEDLET

-384 VLAKE
+384 VLVKD
-389 AEDFKKGLPSVS
+389 AEDFKKSMPNATE
-401 DLMSAMNKVNER
+401 LMSAMNELNER
-413 LHNNQKAQLQVNSYK
+413 LKKNQDTQFQIDTQKRELQNLK
-428 EELKNLNK
+428 KTIEATEE
-436 MVVACEEATVK
+436 VTVK
-447 GITPHDKTIRTI
+447 GETPYNKTIKTLEESI
-459 QENVTKLESSKWE
+459 AKLEKDKKERE
-472 SEALYEKHLKNQEIA
+472 SEHEKYAEQQKIA

-541 FKEKFSIDVKS
+541 FKEKFSIDVQS

-627 SHNSLRDWIDN
+627 SHNSLRDWIDS

-644 RDGISTVSREE
+644 RDGISTVAREE

>member
-13 VIGEAEVDLHNCGL
+13 VIGDAEVDLHNCGL

-71 INKKAKKECV
+71 INKKAKKECH

-112 HIIVDGLDVGS
+112 HIIVDGNDVGS
-123 SCELTKTTVADT
+123 GCELTKTTVADT
-135 QALVNDLLGCSYEIF
+135 QAVVNDLLGCSYEIF

-185 QRASEIAHAK
+185 QKASVIAK
-195 YQDCVKLTEDVQKKI
+195 ENLNDKQNSLDV
-210 EGLSSEIDNSKKLFD
+210 LNSKISSCGNEINSLKTIIKNTETERD
-225 NVALERKAF
+225 SWKTKAIAKRDQIKSEYDAIALERD
-234 IEKAEKDKEQCE
+234 EKASLLLPVPELE
-246 KSQHE
+246 
-251 IRAEVLAICA
+251 
-261 HILSEEAVGKL
+261 KL
-272 EAKKAEIQEKINEYS
+272 EAEYRQIEAKLKEYGIEEANVRKLELNAQNKKSECITEKRLIDVAQNKINEIEQS
-287 SLEAKSAEKQ
+287 
-297 KIAISAQN
+297 IQN
-305 HCLMVKKDI
+305 IHN
-314 EKEKE
+314 
-319 KVAQLNKEVTNL
+319 KV
-331 EAKIGTHCSECGKVY
+331 GTACKECGKVY
-346 RAEDLET
+346 KEEDLTDAVNALQKDKEERQ
-353 AKKAIE
+353 KAILKSFE
-359 TQIANKTKEVLK
+359 NFKKLVEEAKTEAIKASEARRKLSSPTELTKRQLEVGNKINCNTERKTEVSRLSKMLGEKTKALVEIEAELAGKNPFESMLTKLNDDLKSKDDHWATLASEAEMKQMEVY
-371 QIEDFK
+371 
-377 KQVAEAK
+377 VAE
-384 VLAKE
+384 E
-389 AEDFKKGLPSVS
+389 
-401 DLMSAMNKVNER
+401 VN
-413 LHNNQKAQLQVNSYK
+413 
-428 EELKNLNK
+428 NLYG
-436 MVVACEEATVK
+436 V
-447 GITPHDKTIRTI
+447 
-459 QENVTKLESSKWE
+459 
-472 SEALYEKHLKNQEIA
+472 
-487 EAVDELYSRKGIR
+487 KGIR
-500 AHILDTVTP
+500 AHILDTITP

-541 FKEKFSIDVKS
+541 FKEKFSIDVQS

>member
-94 YIERGRKSSRIGN
+94 YIERGRKSKRLGN

-112 HIIVDGLDVGS
+112 HVIVDGNDVGS
-123 SCELTKTTVADT
+123 GCELTKTTVADT

-195 YQDCVKLTEDVQKKI
+195 YQDCVRLTTETQGKIENLTSELSNNKKLLDDVVYERETHIRNATLERAQQLRYKDLLESELKKI
-210 EGLSSEIDNSKKLFD
+210 S
-225 NVALERKAF
+225 ALPVEAVEA
-234 IEKAEKDKEQCE
+234 IEK
-246 KSQHE
+246 
-251 IRAEVLAICA
+251 
-261 HILSEEAVGKL
+261 
-272 EAKKAEIQEKINEYS
+272 KKAENQAKIDEYS
-287 SLEAKSAEKQ
+287 FIEAKGAEKQ
-297 KIAISAQN
+297 RLAMSAQS
-305 HCLMVKKDI
+305 HCVMTKKEI

-319 KVAQLNKEVTNL
+319 KIADLNKEINNL

-346 RAEDLET
+346 QAEDLET

-384 VLAKE
+384 VLAKD
-389 AEDFKKGLPSVS
+389 AEDFKKSMPNATE
-401 DLMSAMNKVNER
+401 LMSAMNELNER
-413 LHNNQKAQLQVNSYK
+413 LKKNQDVQFQIDTQKRELQNLK
-428 EELKNLNK
+428 KTIEATEE
-436 MVVACEEATVK
+436 VTVK
-447 GITPHDKTIRTI
+447 GETPYNKTIKTLEESI
-459 QENVTKLESSKWE
+459 AKLEKDKKERE
-472 SEALYEKHLKNQEIA
+472 SEHEKYAEQQKIA

-541 FKEKFSIDVKS
+541 FKEKFSIDVQS

-597 VDHALDAS
+597 VDHALDVS

>member
-1 MYFGKLSIKNFL
+1 MYFGKLFINNFL
-13 VIGEAEVDLHNCGL
+13 VIGDAEVDLHNCGL

-71 INKKAKKECV
+71 INKKAKKECH

-112 HIIVDGLDVGS
+112 HIIVDGNDVGS
-123 SCELTKTTVADT
+123 GCELTKTTVADT
-135 QALVNDLLGCSYEIF
+135 QAVVNDLLGCSYEIF

-195 YQDCVKLTEDVQKKI
+195 YQDCVRLTTETQGKI
-210 EGLSSEIDNSKKLFD
+210 ENLTSELSNNKKLLD
-225 NVALERKAF
+225 DVVYERETHIRNATIERAQQLRYKDLLESELKKTSALPVEAVEA
-234 IEKAEKDKEQCE
+234 IEK
-246 KSQHE
+246 
-251 IRAEVLAICA
+251 
-261 HILSEEAVGKL
+261 
-272 EAKKAEIQEKINEYS
+272 KKAEIQAKIDEYS
-287 SLEAKSAEKQ
+287 FIEAKGAEKQ
-297 KIAISAQN
+297 RLAMSAQS
-305 HCLMVKKDI
+305 HCVMTKKEI

-319 KVAQLNKEVTNL
+319 KIADLNKEINNL

-346 RAEDLET
+346 QAEDLET

-377 KQVAEAK
+377 NQVAEAK
-384 VLAKE
+384 VLAKD
-389 AEDFKKGLPSVS
+389 AEDFKKSMPSVTK
-401 DLMSAMNKVNER
+401 LMSAMNELNER
-413 LHNNQKAQLQVNSYK
+413 LKKNQDVQFQIDTQKRELQNLK
-428 EELKNLNK
+428 KTIEATEE
-436 MVVACEEATVK
+436 VTVK
-447 GITPHDKTIRTI
+447 GETPYNKTIKTLEESI
-459 QENVTKLESSKWE
+459 AKLEKDKKERE
-472 SEALYEKHLKNQEIA
+472 SEHENYAEQQKIA

-541 FKEKFSIDVKS
+541 FKEKFSIDVQS

>member
-94 YIERGRKSSRIGN
+94 YIERGRKSKRLGN

-112 HIIVDGLDVGS
+112 HVIVDGNDVGS
-123 SCELTKTTVADT
+123 GCELTKTTVADT

-170 NLKTLIEEA
+170 ALKTLIEEA

-185 QRASEIAHAK
+185 QKASEIAHAK
-195 YQDCVKLTEDVQKKI
+195 YQDCVRLTTETQGRI
-210 EGLSSEIDNSKKLFD
+210 ENLTSELSNNKKLLD
-225 NVALERKAF
+225 DVVYERETHIRNATLERAQQLRYKDLLESELKKASALPVEAVEA
-234 IEKAEKDKEQCE
+234 IEK
-246 KSQHE
+246 
-251 IRAEVLAICA
+251 
-261 HILSEEAVGKL
+261 
-272 EAKKAEIQEKINEYS
+272 KKAEIQAKIDEYS
-287 SLEAKSAEKQ
+287 FIEAKGAEKQ
-297 KIAISAQN
+297 RLAMSAQS
-305 HCLMVKKDI
+305 HCVMTKKEI

-319 KVAQLNKEVTNL
+319 KIADLNKEINNL

-346 RAEDLET
+346 QAEDLET

-377 KQVAEAK
+377 NQVAEAK
-384 VLAKE
+384 VLAKD
-389 AEDFKKGLPSVS
+389 AEDFKKSMPSVTK
-401 DLMSAMNKVNER
+401 LMSAMNELNER
-413 LHNNQKAQLQVNSYK
+413 LKKNQDVQFQIDTQKRELQNLK
-428 EELKNLNK
+428 KTIEATEE
-436 MVVACEEATVK
+436 VTVK
-447 GITPHDKTIRTI
+447 GETPYNKTIKTLEESI
-459 QENVTKLESSKWE
+459 AKLEKDKKERE
-472 SEALYEKHLKNQEIA
+472 SEHEKYAEQQKIA

-541 FKEKFSIDVKS
+541 FKEKFSIDVQS

-605 GLERMMSILEEKAKQ
+605 GLERMMPILEEKAKQ

>member
-1 MYFGKLSIKNFL
+1 MYFGKLLIKNFL

-94 YIERGRKSSRIGN
+94 YIERGRKSKRLGN

-112 HIIVDGLDVGS
+112 HVIVDGNDVGS
-123 SCELTKTTVADT
+123 DCELTKTTVADT

-170 NLKTLIEEA
+170 ALKTLIEEA

-195 YQDCVKLTEDVQKKI
+195 YQDCVRLTTETQGKI
-210 EGLSSEIDNSKKLFD
+210 ENLTSELSNNKQLLDDVVYERETHIRNATIERAQQLRYKDLLESELKKAS
-225 NVALERKAF
+225 ALPVEAVEA
-234 IEKAEKDKEQCE
+234 IEK
-246 KSQHE
+246 
-251 IRAEVLAICA
+251 
-261 HILSEEAVGKL
+261 
-272 EAKKAEIQEKINEYS
+272 KKAEIQAKIDEYS
-287 SLEAKSAEKQ
+287 FIEAKGAEKQ
-297 KIAISAQN
+297 RLAMSAQS
-305 HCLMVKKDI
+305 HCVMTKKEI

-319 KVAQLNKEVTNL
+319 KIADLNKEINNL

-346 RAEDLET
+346 QAEDLET

-377 KQVAEAK
+377 NQVAEAK
-384 VLAKE
+384 VLAKD
-389 AEDFKKGLPSVS
+389 AEDFKKSMPSVTK
-401 DLMSAMNKVNER
+401 LMSAMNELNER
-413 LHNNQKAQLQVNSYK
+413 LKKNQDVQFQIDTQKRELQNLK
-428 EELKNLNK
+428 KTIEATEE
-436 MVVACEEATVK
+436 VTVK
-447 GITPHDKTIRTI
+447 GETPYNKTIKTLEESI
-459 QENVTKLESSKWE
+459 AKLEKDKKERE
-472 SEALYEKHLKNQEIA
+472 SEHEKYAEQQKIA

-541 FKEKFSIDVKS
+541 FKEKFSIDVQS

-627 SHNSLRDWIDN
+627 SHNSLHDWIDN

>member
-81 VGVEVWTEGLNCY
+81 AGVEVWTEGLNCY

-112 HIIVDGLDVGS
+112 HVIVDGNDVGS
-123 SCELTKTTVADT
+123 GCELTKTTVADT

-185 QRASEIAHAK
+185 QKASEIAHAK
-195 YQDCVKLTEDVQKKI
+195 YQDCVRLTTETQGKI
-210 EGLSSEIDNSKKLFD
+210 ENLTSELSNNKKLLD
-225 NVALERKAF
+225 DVVYERETHIRNATLERAQQLRYKDLLESELKKTSALPVEAVEA
-234 IEKAEKDKEQCE
+234 IEK
-246 KSQHE
+246 
-251 IRAEVLAICA
+251 
-261 HILSEEAVGKL
+261 
-272 EAKKAEIQEKINEYS
+272 KKAEIQAKIDEYS
-287 SLEAKSAEKQ
+287 FIEAKGAEKQ
-297 KIAISAQN
+297 RLAMSAQS
-305 HCLMVKKDI
+305 HCVMTKKEI

-319 KVAQLNKEVTNL
+319 KIADLNKEINNL

-346 RAEDLET
+346 QAEDLET

-377 KQVAEAK
+377 NQVAEAK
-384 VLAKE
+384 VLAKD
-389 AEDFKKGLPSVS
+389 AEDFKKSMPSVTK
-401 DLMSAMNKVNER
+401 LMSAMNELNER
-413 LHNNQKAQLQVNSYK
+413 LKKNQDVQFQIDTQKRELQNLK
-428 EELKNLNK
+428 KTIEATEE
-436 MVVACEEATVK
+436 VTVK
-447 GITPHDKTIRTI
+447 GETPYNKTIKTLEESI
-459 QENVTKLESSKWE
+459 AKLEKDKKERE
-472 SEALYEKHLKNQEIA
+472 SEHEKYAEQQKIA

-541 FKEKFSIDVKS
+541 FKEKFSIDVQS

-638 SIVVTK
+638 TIVVTK
-644 RDGISTVSREE
+644 RDGVSTVAREE